1 MDLSMNSSDFDNIF
15 FFKANSIKDINN
27 ETTLFYVNENNWPD
41 ISFSEGIVSNN
52 GKQDIGDYASIYTN
66 VKTFGPAWM
75 ANNITSGGSKSS
87 NIFSNENELIQQY
100 IALDSNEN
108 HNGIKQKIIQKLKEA
123 GTELEPL
130 TNSNKNSKNITQDI
144 ISHFMHSNP
153 NITERLVN
161 MYFNENTWNPIKFV
175 KGDVIQF
182 DIIYD
187 VNRFCIH
194 RTNVDDQD
202 YLVRITLY

>member
-1 MDLSMNSSDFDNIF
+1 
-15 FFKANSIKDINN
+15 
-27 ETTLFYVNENNWPD
+27 
-41 ISFSEGIVSNN
+41 
-52 GKQDIGDYASIYTN
+52 
-66 VKTFGPAWM
+66 
-75 ANNITSGGSKSS
+75 
-87 NIFSNENELIQQY
+87 
-100 IALDSNEN
+100 
-108 HNGIKQKIIQKLKEA
+108 
-123 GTELEPL
+123 
-130 TNSNKNSKNITQDI
+130 
-144 ISHFMHSNP
+144 MHSNP